1 MATLAEFNRQEMNN
15 MLARA
20 KTMSTAQLQK
30 EVSELE
36 AEKQVNI
43 SIRPTTATTLDAT
56 FFFLPPF
63 LIPPT
68 DCVVKS
74 QAHS

>member
-1 MATLAEFNRQEMNN
+1 MATLAEFNRQEMNS

-36 AEKQVNI
+36 AEKQVDI
-43 SIRPTTATTLDAT
+43 SIRIIIIIIPTTTATLDAT
-56 FFFLPPF
+56 IFVAPVPF
-63 LIPPT
+63 SSH
-68 DCVVKS
+68 K
-74 QAHS
+74 

>member
-1 MATLAEFNRQEMNN
+1 MATLAEFNRQEMNS

-43 SIRPTTATTLDAT
+43 SIRPTTAVTLDAT
-56 FFFLPPF
+56 FFPLPPF
-63 LIPPT
+63 LVPPT
-68 DCVVKS
+68 DCVAKS
-74 QAHS
+74 QAHG